1 MNNNYYQILGVA
13 ENASEIEIKRAY
25 RRLARQFHPD
35 VTQTEEAET
44 LFKEIN
50 RAYDILSDS
59 LKRSDYDQTLHPAAE
74 AREKEAPAPGTEEAY
89 AWQPTAQPADE
100 TGSTASRLSAT
111 VAVFL
116 LGAASVEFFLRWLF
130 PENLIS
136 GSFFYIYG
144 LILGLAAG
152 LMWGVDNNLDL
163 NSILGPT
170 IWGRFYTFL
179 RSLIFTVTL
188 TYFSGLIGAYL
199 DIFLYDKIFF
209 LTPLLGLIG
218 AIMGATLGSTGE
230 TPERLSNKEGRF
242 ELYCILLRG
251 IEVAA
256 IGAIIG
262 GVLGLILFRFGYSLL
277 ILLWGI
283 YFGFILGMIAGSI
296 SPPNLTAYAS
306 YISASLK
313 NVVIFLLV
321 IGAIILGLLLGI
333 LFADTFKSVF
343 GIIWESLT
351 KIFNG

>member
-1 MNNNYYQILGVA
+1 MPNNYYQILGVA
-13 ENASEIEIKRAY
+13 ENATEIEIKRAY

-35 VTQTEEAET
+35 ITQTPEAET
-44 LFKEIN
+44 TFKEIN
-50 RAYDILSDS
+50 RAYDILSDP

-74 AREKEAPAPGTEEAY
+74 AQEKEAPAPGTEESY
-89 AWQPTAQPADE
+89 DWQPAAQPAEE
-100 TGSTASRLSAT
+100 TGSTLSRVSAT

-116 LGAASVEFFLRWLF
+116 IGAAALEFFLRWLF
-130 PENLIS
+130 PEKLIS
-136 GSFFYIYG
+136 GSLFYIYG

-152 LMWGVDNNLDL
+152 IMWGIDNNFDL
-163 NSILGPT
+163 NAILGPT
-170 IWGRFYTFL
+170 VWGRLFSFL
-179 RSLIFTVTL
+179 RSLIFTITL
-188 TYFSGLIGAYL
+188 TYFFGLIGAYL

-209 LTPLLGLIG
+209 LTPILGLIG
-218 AIMGATLGSTGE
+218 AAIGATLGSAGE
-230 TPERLSNKEGRF
+230 TPERLLNKEGRF

-251 IEVAA
+251 LEVAVV
-256 IGAIIG
+256 GAIIG
-262 GVLGLILFRFGYSLL
+262 GALGLILFRFGYPLG
-277 ILLWGI
+277 ILFWGI

-343 GIIWESLT
+343 GIIWENLT
-351 KIFNG
+351 KIFNS

>member
-1 MNNNYYQILGVA
+1 MNNNYYQILGVD
-13 ENASEIEIKRAY
+13 ENATEIEIKRAY
-25 RRLARQFHPD
+25 RKLAREFHPD
-35 VTQTEEAET
+35 VTQTPEAET
-44 LFKEIN
+44 TFKEIN
-50 RAYDILSDS
+50 RAYDTLSDTY
-59 LKRSDYDQTLHPAAE
+59 KRADYDARLHPSTETQAKPTPE
-74 AREKEAPAPGTEEAY
+74 PGTEETY
-89 AWQPTAQPADE
+89 GWQPTAQPQEE
-100 TGSTASRLSAT
+100 TGSTASRVSAT
-111 VAVFL
+111 IVIFL
-116 LGAASVEFFLRWLF
+116 IAAAAIEFFLRWLF

-136 GSFFYIYG
+136 GSLFYVYG

-188 TYFSGLIGAYL
+188 TYFLGLIGAYL

-251 IEVAA
+251 IEVAV

-262 GVLGLILFRFGYSLL
+262 GVLGLILLRFGYPLL
-277 ILLWGI
+277 ILFWGV